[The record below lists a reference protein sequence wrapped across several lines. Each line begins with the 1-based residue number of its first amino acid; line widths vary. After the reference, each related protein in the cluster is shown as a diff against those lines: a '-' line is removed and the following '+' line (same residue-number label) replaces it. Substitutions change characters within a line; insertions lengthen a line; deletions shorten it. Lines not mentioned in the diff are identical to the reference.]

1 MMQIEYN
8 KSLHQENQQFKEQ
21 DSKTEVKKETTP
33 VINKREYS
41 NKSIKTSLFSR
52 LSSMAKPKSPKKAK
66 VNPFE
71 NDVVEKLKEKYK
83 TKFEESSV
91 PESKA

>member
-1 MMQIEYN
+1 
-8 KSLHQENQQFKEQ
+8 
-21 DSKTEVKKETTP
+21 
-33 VINKREYS
+33 
-41 NKSIKTSLFSR
+41 
-52 LSSMAKPKSPKKAK
+52 MAKPKSPKKAK

>member
-1 MMQIEYN
+1 
-8 KSLHQENQQFKEQ
+8 
-21 DSKTEVKKETTP
+21 
-33 VINKREYS
+33 
-41 NKSIKTSLFSR
+41 
-52 LSSMAKPKSPKKAK
+52 MAKPKSPKKAK

-91 PESKA
+91 PESKAQAYLPQPQQEKDMTDDLAEFNAENKEFDA